1 MTRRKE
7 TLADLT
13 DNMRTALVHCAS
25 RGVLPTEFGDRW
37 PNVTR
42 QALVQHELIHL
53 VRNRKGRELWRP
65 TDTGRGLVAAHIPRL
80 LAARPGRLHYKTL
93 RPRPGKRKGRHA
105 VDAGAIDNSDD
116 YTHRPHEAMRHEAE
130 AA

>member
-1 MTRRKE
+1 MARKKE

-42 QALVQHELIHL
+42 QALLQHELIHL

-65 TDTGRGLVAAHIPRL
+65 TDTGRGLVAMHIPSL
-80 LAARPGRLHYKTL
+80 LVPAGRPGRDLDGSG
-93 RPRPGKRKGRHA
+93 PRG
-105 VDAGAIDNSDD
+105 
-116 YTHRPHEAMRHEAE
+116 YTNRLHEAMRHEAE

>member
-1 MTRRKE
+1 MPRKKE

-13 DNMRTALVHCAS
+13 DNMRTALLHCTS

-37 PNVTR
+37 PTVTQR
-42 QALVQHELIHL
+42 ALVDHGLIHL

-65 TDTGRGLVAAHIPRL
+65 TDVGRGLVATHIPSL
-80 LAARPGRLHYKTL
+80 MVPAGRPGRDLDGQG
-93 RPRPGKRKGRHA
+93 PRG
-105 VDAGAIDNSDD
+105 
-116 YTHRPHEAMRHEAE
+116 YTNRPHESMWGEPE